1 MYGEDTREHRAQIEL
16 FAVSQTRSPNRQT
29 LSPHLPESWPTRLNL
44 PPLPHSHRSNGNLHR
59 DCYEETALMDAA
71 HAGRGDIIRLLLRDP
86 RVRVNEANRWG
97 HTVGHS

>member
-1 MYGEDTREHRAQIEL
+1 
-16 FAVSQTRSPNRQT
+16 
-29 LSPHLPESWPTRLNL
+29 
-44 PPLPHSHRSNGNLHR
+44 
-59 DCYEETALMDAA
+59 MDAA

>member
-1 MYGEDTREHRAQIEL
+1 MVKTR
-16 FAVSQTRSPNRQT
+16 VSTGLRWSSLQYRKPAHLTVKPSAHT
-29 LSPHLPESWPTRLNL
+29 FLSHGPPRLNL

-97 HTVGHS
+97 HTVGRS